1 MQSATG
7 QMPAENLQDTST
19 PWPRHKKPLMD
30 QFDKI
35 TDGLMYFV
43 PAFLVMLVLFWLM
56 KKNNDRDHQLRL
68 LDLRKNLQ
76 KETIQLRLQAYER
89 LVLFLERISPNSL
102 LPRMH
107 KSGMSAA
114 HLHNDLLI
122 TVRTE
127 FEHNFSQQL
136 YVSRKAWEQVR
147 DAKDQ
152 MLRVI
157 NTTYH
162 ETGERATGMQL
173 STRIVDYFVE
183 AGDLPTQR
191 SIDFLKNE
199 ARQLFG

>member
-1 MQSATG
+1 
-7 QMPAENLQDTST
+7 
-19 PWPRHKKPLMD
+19 MD